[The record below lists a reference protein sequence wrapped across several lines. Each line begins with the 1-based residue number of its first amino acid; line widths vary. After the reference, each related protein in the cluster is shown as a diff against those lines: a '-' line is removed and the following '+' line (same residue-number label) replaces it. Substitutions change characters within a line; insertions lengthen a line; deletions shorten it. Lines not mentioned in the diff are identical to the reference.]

1 MSHSCR
7 RFLITGRVQGV
18 WFRESTRREAVK
30 LQLTGRALNLPD
42 GRVEVTAAGRDS
54 DLDALAAWLQRGPPM
69 ARVERVIEERIE
81 ESGEDTGLSGFS
93 TA

>member
-7 RFLITGRVQGV
+7 RFLVSGRVQGV

-30 LQLTGRALNLPD
+30 RQLTGRAVNLPD
-42 GRVEVTAAGRDS
+42 GRVEVTAVGRDS
-54 DLDALAAWLQRGPPM
+54 DLDTLAAWLRRGPPM
-69 ARVERVIEERIE
+69 ARVDRVIEESTQDDE
-81 ESGEDTGLSGFS
+81 FSGFT